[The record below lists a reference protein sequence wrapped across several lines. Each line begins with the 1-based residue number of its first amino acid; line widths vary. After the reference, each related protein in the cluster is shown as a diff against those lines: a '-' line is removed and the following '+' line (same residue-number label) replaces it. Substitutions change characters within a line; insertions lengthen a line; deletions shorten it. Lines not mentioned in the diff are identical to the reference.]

1 MDKFLLE
8 LSVQHRIPQVSRSG
22 RESETKGGR
31 AMDGYTFLGAVAL
44 FGIGGLFGYFYGKI
58 KTEKIYKGKL

>member
-8 LSVQHRIPQVSRSG
+8 LSIQHRFPQVSRGG
-22 RESETKGGR
+22 RIREAKGGGK
-31 AMDGYTFLGAVAL
+31 MDGYTFLGAVAL

-58 KTEKIYKGKL
+58 KTEKLYKGKL